1 MFRAVDYIR
10 AARVHFNIIRSETE
24 QLTMTEFV
32 MMLKAKYPDEKG
44 SAKDEY
50 DAITKADDA
59 RNDDLIRG
67 RRRLVSRKKAWQNI
81 GIRNISALSYYK

>member
-1 MFRAVDYIR
+1 
-10 AARVHFNIIRSETE
+10 
-24 QLTMTEFV
+24 MTEFV

-67 RRRLVSRKKAWQNI
+67 RRRLVSRKKA
-81 GIRNISALSYYK
+81 